1 MNEHQDPTTDDVIRR
16 LQELPADA
24 WNPPTPP
31 PLRLDFGAGERPAPT
46 PPPARERRSIRAW
59 LAGNLTLRPVT
70 AAALASVLLLV
81 GVAGGLILGSGSD
94 GGAPTGTD
102 AVQLAALPGVATGAS
117 ATASMGG
124 SLNGMELKVSGLPE
138 SKPGEYYELWALNT
152 PKDLAPIGTF
162 RVGADGKADVRF
174 ALGID
179 PAKYKALDVS
189 VEREDGDPGHSG
201 DSLLRAPL
209 QA

>member
-1 MNEHQDPTTDDVIRR
+1 MTEHRDPTTDDVIRL

-31 PLRLDFGAGERPAPT
+31 PLRLDFGADARPAPA
-46 PPPARERRSIRAW
+46 PARRSFRAW

-81 GVAGGLILGSGSD
+81 GVAGGLILGNGED

-102 AVQLAALPGVATGAS
+102 AVQLAALPGATGAT

-124 SLNGMELKVSGLPE
+124 SLDGMELKVSGLPA
-138 SKPGEYYELWALNT
+138 SRPGEYYELWALNT